1 MTLDHFYP
9 VIMDRPNTKF
19 VFIPI
24 CCMFLIPV
32 LILPWIW
39 IENTGTSTSHL
50 ATTAHPRST
59 VRHQTETTSRPAER
73 TLTPRDI
80 HSVKLT
86 SINQSTYDAL
96 PDKEKPLLIVT
107 KIRVLNGSV
116 EDYYDI

>member
-1 MTLDHFYP
+1 MSWSCALAMVP
-9 VIMDRPNTKF
+9 VSRWG
-19 VFIPI
+19 V
-24 CCMFLIPV
+24 
-32 LILPWIW
+32 
-39 IENTGTSTSHL
+39 
-50 ATTAHPRST
+50 T
-59 VRHQTETTSRPAER
+59 VRETTSRPAER